1 MRRARI
7 PEGKAETT
15 DRFESFRADETEVSF
30 EEFARPSE
38 RVILLARQKI
48 RGAFGYN
55 LMKSPARPEQ
65 GQTGNYLEW
74 KKTKDKGG
82 RRAGQTGC
90 CSNVLFFLRA
100 IVLTQHTED
109 TDR

>member
-1 MRRARI
+1 MTA
-7 PEGKAETT
+7 

-30 EEFARPSE
+30 EEFARPSK

-82 RRAGQTGC
+82 RRADQTGC
-90 CSNVLFFLRA
+90 CSNVLFPCVRSF
-100 IVLTQHTED
+100 
-109 TDR
+109 